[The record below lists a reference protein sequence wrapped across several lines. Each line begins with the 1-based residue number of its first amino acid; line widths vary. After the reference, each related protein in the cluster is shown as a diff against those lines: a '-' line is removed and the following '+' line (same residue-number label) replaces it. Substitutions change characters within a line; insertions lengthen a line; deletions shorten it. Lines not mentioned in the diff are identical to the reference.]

1 MGSENNNFV
10 KGEIGTEAD
19 KGKHCNTKVIL
30 KDHYSLV
37 KNPPLH

>member
-10 KGEIGTEAD
+10 KGKIGTEAD

-30 KDHYSLV
+30 QLFLNIIIHY
-37 KNPPLH
+37 